1 MSDLFV
7 GIDVSKAQLDVAV
20 GEGEQFS
27 VSNDLAGYVQLC
39 ERLSR
44 VKPQLIVMEATG
56 GLERAVA
63 AHLTSHE
70 LPLRVVNPRQVRQFA
85 QAAGIL
91 AKTDQLDAAVLVRF
105 GQAMQ
110 LEPRPLPSEQVQAL
124 QALIARRNELT
135 EMLTM
140 ERNRLRLAHPSVK
153 AALKKSIR
161 WLESQLTSTDHD
173 IGGMLRE
180 CGIWRDKVELLESV
194 PGIARLTSLR
204 LVTTLPELGTLNRR
218 QISALAGVAPFNQDS
233 GQWRGKRRI
242 YGGRAAARSA
252 LYMAALVGSRH
263 NPVLRA
269 FYQRLRAAG
278 KPAKVALTACMRKL
292 LTILNSMLKAGR
304 PWSPRLANLA

>member
-1 MSDLFV
+1 MNERCV
-7 GIDVSKAQLDVAV
+7 GIDVSKARLDVAV
-20 GEGEQFS
+20 EEGEQFS
-27 VSNDLAGYVQLC
+27 VANDLAGHAQLS
-39 ERLSR
+39 ERLAAVR
-44 VKPQLIVMEATG
+44 PRLIVMEATG

-63 AHLTSHE
+63 AHLTAQQ
-70 LPLRVVNPRQVRQFA
+70 LPIRVVNPRQVRQFA

-91 AKTDQLDAAVLVRF
+91 AKTDRLDAAVLVRF
-105 GQAMQ
+105 AQALQ
-110 LEPRPLPSEQVQAL
+110 LTPRALASEQVQAL
-124 QALIARRNELT
+124 QALIARRHELT

-140 ERNRLRLAHPSVK
+140 ERNRLRLAHKSVRLH
-153 AALKKSIR
+153 LKKSIR
-161 WLESQLTSTDHD
+161 WLESQLGSTDHD
-173 IGGMLRE
+173 IDGMLRE

-194 PGIARLTSLR
+194 PGIARVTSLR

-242 YGGRAAARSA
+242 YGGRAAARTA

-292 LTILNSMLKAGR
+292 LTIINTMLREGR
-304 PWSPRLANLA
+304 AWSPRLATAA

>member
-1 MSDLFV
+1 MNERCV
-7 GIDVSKAQLDVAV
+7 GIDVSKARLDVAV
-20 GEGEQFS
+20 EEGEQFT
-27 VSNDLAGYVQLC
+27 VANDLAGHVQLS
-39 ERLSR
+39 ERLGAVR
-44 VKPQLIVMEATG
+44 PRLIVMEATG

-63 AHLTSHE
+63 AHLTAQQ
-70 LPLRVVNPRQVRQFA
+70 LPIRVVNPRQVRQFA

-91 AKTDQLDAAVLVRF
+91 AKTDRLDAEVLVRF
-105 GQAMQ
+105 AQAMQ
-110 LEPRPLPSEQVQAL
+110 LEPRALPSEQVQAL

-140 ERNRLRLAHPSVK
+140 ERNRLRLAHKSVRGH
-153 AALKKSIR
+153 LKQSIR
-161 WLESQLTSTDHD
+161 WLESRIGSTDHD
-173 IGGMLRE
+173 IDGMLRE

-242 YGGRAAARSA
+242 YGGRAAARTA

-292 LTILNSMLKAGR
+292 LTILNTMLREGR
-304 PWSPRLANLA
+304 AWSPRLASAA

>member
-1 MSDLFV
+1 MNEILV
-7 GIDVSKAQLDVAV
+7 GIDVSKARLDVAV
-20 GEGEQFS
+20 GEGERYS
-27 VSNDLAGYVQLC
+27 VANDLTGHAQLS
-39 ERLSR
+39 ERLMA
-44 VKPQLIVMEATG
+44 VKPRLIVMEATG
-56 GLERAVA
+56 GWERAAA
-63 AHLTSHE
+63 AHLTAQA
-70 LPLRVVNPRQVRQFA
+70 LPVRVVNPRQVRQFA

-105 GQAMQ
+105 ARAMQ
-110 LEPRPLPSEQVQAL
+110 LEPRELPSEQVQAL
-124 QALIARRNELT
+124 RALIARRNELT

-140 ERNRLRLAHPSVK
+140 ERNRLRLAHKSVRQR
-153 AALKKSIR
+153 LKKSIE
-161 WLESQLTSTDHD
+161 WLERQIGSTDHD
-173 IGGMLRE
+173 IDGMLRE

-242 YGGRAAARSA
+242 YGGRAEARTA

-292 LTILNSMLKAGR
+292 LVILNVMLRERRA
-304 PWSPRLANLA
+304 WDPRVTSAA

>member
-1 MSDLFV
+1 MSELCV

-20 GEGEQFS
+20 EEGERFS
-27 VSNDLAGYVQLC
+27 VSNDLAGRVQLC
-39 ERLSR
+39 ERLAA
-44 VKPQLIVMEATG
+44 VKPRLIVMEATG

-63 AHLTSHE
+63 AHLTAQE
-70 LPLRVVNPRQVRQFA
+70 LPIRVVNPRQVRQFA

-105 GQAMQ
+105 ARAMQ
-110 LEPRPLPSEQVQAL
+110 LEPRALPSEQVQAL

-135 EMLTM
+135 EMLTA
-140 ERNRLRLAHPSVK
+140 ERNRLRLAHKSIRPH
-153 AALKKSIR
+153 LKKSIR
-161 WLESQLTSTDHD
+161 WLEGQLYDTDHD
-173 IGGMLRE
+173 IDGMLRE
-180 CGIWRDKVELLESV
+180 CGVWRDKVELLESV
-194 PGIARLTSLR
+194 PGIARVTSLR
-204 LVTTLPELGTLNRR
+204 LVMTLPELGTLTGR
-218 QISALAGVAPFNQDS
+218 QMSALAGVAPFNQDS

-242 YGGRAAARSA
+242 SGGRAAARTA

-292 LTILNSMLKAGR
+292 LTIINSMLRDGR
-304 PWSPRLANLA
+304 RWSPTLANVA

>member
-1 MSDLFV
+1 MNEICV
-7 GIDVSKAQLDVAV
+7 GIDVSKSRLDVAV
-20 GEGEQFS
+20 GDGEQFS
-27 VSNDLAGYVQLC
+27 VSNDLTGHVQLI
-39 ERLSR
+39 ERVLA
-44 VKPQLIVMEATG
+44 VKPRLIVMEATG

-63 AHLTSHE
+63 AQLTAQE
-70 LPLRVVNPRQVRQFA
+70 LSIRVVNPRQVRDFA
-85 QAAGIL
+85 RAAGIL
-91 AKTDQLDAAVLVRF
+91 AKTDLLDAVVLVRF
-105 GQAMQ
+105 AQAMQ

-140 ERNRLRLAHPSVK
+140 ERNRLRLAHTSIK
-153 AALKKSIR
+153 RDLKKSIE
-161 WLESQLTSTDHD
+161 WLESQIRSTDND
-173 IGGMLRE
+173 TGSLLRE

-233 GQWRGKRRI
+233 GRWHGKRRI
-242 YGGRAAARSA
+242 YGGRAAARTA

-292 LTILNSMLKAGR
+292 LTIINSMLRDRR
-304 PWSPRLANLA
+304 PWTPQLVTEA

>member
-1 MSDLFV
+1 MNERCV
-7 GIDVSKAQLDVAV
+7 GIDVSKARLDVAV
-20 GEGEQFS
+20 EEGERFA
-27 VSNDLAGYVQLC
+27 VTNDLAGHVQLS
-39 ERLSR
+39 ERLAA
-44 VKPQLIVMEATG
+44 VKPRLIVMEATG
-56 GLERAVA
+56 GLERSVA
-63 AHLTSHE
+63 AHLTAQE
-70 LPLRVVNPRQVRQFA
+70 LPIRVVNPRQVRQFA

-105 GQAMQ
+105 AQAMQ
-110 LEPRPLPSEQVQAL
+110 LEPRALPGEQVQAL

-140 ERNRLRLAHPSVK
+140 ERNRLRLAHQSIRPQ
-153 AALKKSIR
+153 LKKSIR
-161 WLESQLTSTDHD
+161 WLESQLASTDHD

-194 PGIARLTSLR
+194 PGIARVTSLR

-242 YGGRAAARSA
+242 YGGRAAARTA

-292 LTILNSMLKAGR
+292 LTIINTMLREGR
-304 PWSPRLANLA
+304 PWSPRLATAA

>member
-1 MSDLFV
+1 MNERCV
-7 GIDVSKAQLDVAV
+7 GIDVSKARLDVAV
-20 GEGEQFS
+20 GEGEPFS
-27 VSNDLAGYVQLC
+27 VANDLAGHVQLS
-39 ERLSR
+39 ERLAA
-44 VKPQLIVMEATG
+44 VKPRLIVMEATG

-63 AHLTSHE
+63 AHLTAQA
-70 LPLRVVNPRQVRQFA
+70 LPIRVVNPRQVRRFA
-85 QAAGIL
+85 QATGIL
-91 AKTDQLDAAVLVRF
+91 AKTDRLDAAVLVRF
-105 GQAMQ
+105 AQAVQ
-110 LEPRPLPSEQVQAL
+110 LEPRALPSEQVQAL

-140 ERNRLRLAHPSVK
+140 ERNRLRLAHKSVRRH
-153 AALKKSIR
+153 LKKSIE
-161 WLESQLTSTDHD
+161 WLESQIGSTDHD
-173 IGGMLRE
+173 IDGMLRE

-194 PGIARLTSLR
+194 PGIARVTSLR

-242 YGGRAAARSA
+242 YGGRAEARTA

-292 LTILNSMLKAGR
+292 LTILNVMLREGR
-304 PWSPRLANLA
+304 AWSPRLASAA

>member
-1 MSDLFV
+1 MSDVCV
-7 GIDVSKAQLDVAV
+7 GIDVSKARLDVAV
-20 GEGEQFS
+20 GEGEPFS
-27 VSNDLAGYVQLC
+27 VSNDVAGHVQLC
-39 ERLSR
+39 ERLAG
-44 VKPQLIVMEATG
+44 VKPRLIVMEATG

-63 AHLTSHE
+63 ARLTSQE
-70 LPLRVVNPRQVRQFA
+70 FPLRVVNPRQVRQFA

-105 GQAMQ
+105 ARAMQ

-140 ERNRLRLAHPSVK
+140 ERNRLRLAHPSVRG
-153 AALKKSIR
+153 ALKKNIQ
-161 WLESQLTSTDHD
+161 WLESQLKSTDED

-180 CGIWRDKVELLESV
+180 CGIWREKVELLESV
-194 PGIARLTSLR
+194 PGIARVTSLR

-218 QISALAGVAPFNQDS
+218 EISALAGVAPFNQDS
-233 GQWRGKRRI
+233 GQWRGRRRI
-242 YGGRAAARSA
+242 YGGRAAARCA

-269 FYQRLRAAG
+269 FYRRLRAAG

-292 LTILNSMLKAGR
+292 LTIINTMLREGR
-304 PWSPRLANLA
+304 PWSPRLVS